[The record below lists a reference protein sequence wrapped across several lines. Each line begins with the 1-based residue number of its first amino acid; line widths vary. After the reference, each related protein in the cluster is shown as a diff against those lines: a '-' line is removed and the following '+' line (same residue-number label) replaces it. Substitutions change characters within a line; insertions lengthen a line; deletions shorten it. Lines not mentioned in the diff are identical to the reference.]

1 MREIVHILKYLIYG
15 IILISH
21 NLIRMNKSYKE
32 YSKLVQELKKECA
45 EHDIN
50 DEEFKKLYL
59 ESLESVNRNEI
70 QNKNRS
76 KIYVKKRKLLLML
89 VLLILTA
96 CSFKYIYNNVIC
108 NLQELIYPGL
118 RLIRKMSIPFISL
131 FPALTGLFYYKIFLY

>member
-1 MREIVHILKYLIYG
+1 
-15 IILISH
+15 
-21 NLIRMNKSYKE
+21 MNKSYKE

-45 EHDIN
+45 EHGIN